1 MKIKNINIDSPLF
14 LAPMADYTNVAF
26 RRICKECGAGFTVTE
41 MVSAKAL
48 FYESEKTYDL
58 LETYEEEHPMA
69 VQIFGSDPKIMAY
82 VCTLPILEKFDI
94 IDINMGCPAPKIV
107 KNGEGSALMQNIK
120 LAREIITEC
129 VKLSKKPITV
139 KFRAGWDEK
148 NINAVE
154 FAKMCEEAGASAIT
168 IHGRTRD
175 QFYSGKVNYDIIKKV
190 KQSVNIPVIGNGDVV
205 DKLTYQKMLD
215 TGVDAVMIG
224 RASVGNPWIFSE
236 LLNIPYKK
244 DKLEVLLKYIKY
256 MEESKKAER
265 EIILSM
271 RKVIIKYLVGIPNSS
286 EEKQY
291 FLTLESLN
299 EVILF
304 LKRVFT

>member
-1 MKIKNINIDSPLF
+1 MKIKNITFDTPLF

-26 RRICKECGAGFTVTE
+26 RRICKECGASFTVTE

-120 LAREIITEC
+120 LAKEIITEC
-129 VKLSKKPITV
+129 VKVSKKPITV
-139 KFRAGWDEK
+139 KFRAGWNE
-148 NINAVE
+148 NHINAVE

-190 KQSVNIPVIGNGDVV
+190 KESVNIPVIGNGDVV
-205 DKLTYQKMLD
+205 DKLSYKKMLD

-224 RASVGNPWIFSE
+224 RASVGNPWIFSY
-236 LLNIPYKK
+236 LLDMPYKK

-256 MEESKKAER
+256 MKESKKLER
-265 EIILSM
+265 EIVLSM
-271 RKVIIKYLVGIPNSS
+271 RKVIIKYLIGIPNSS
-286 EEKQY
+286 EEKQH
-291 FLTLESLN
+291 FLTLESLDDI
-299 EVILF
+299 ILF
-304 LKRVFT
+304 LKRVFS